1 MPVDDQIALLT
12 QRVGGD
18 RFDRLLSGLDRA
30 ATRGDAERLLR
41 ASEFFR
47 ALFERQIDWLELEA
61 DLPKAPFQCCSQ
73 TSMHVLIQQARKRL

>member
-61 DLPKAPFQCCSQ
+61 DLTKS
-73 TSMHVLIQQARKRL
+73 TLSVLFTDFDARLDPAS